1 MQEETK
7 EQKSMYATFRMAVY
21 AILMIEI
28 FLYFP
33 FYEEGKGVAGF
44 VAKILKHMFFLKT
57 PLACKISEL
66 LLLCVTCMGTK
77 AKKNPDFDLR
87 KMVVY
92 PVSIGLILTMVSYLT
107 VDGTLAISKIL
118 YAGSGLIGLVVLN
131 IGLDNTAKYMN
142 HKVGDDQFNFENE
155 SFEQT
160 TELVETDYS
169 VNIPM
174 IFYHKG
180 KMNKGWINI
189 TNPFRGTWVVG
200 TPGSGKSYSV
210 IEPMIRQQSR
220 KGFAMVVYDYK
231 FPTLAKITFYNYL
244 KNRKYGHTPEGC
256 KFRVINFT
264 KVEYSNRVNPIQKK
278 YIPNL
283 IAASE
288 TAATLLESLGKGSGE
303 KGGGGSDQF
312 FKTSSENFLAAII
325 YFFINYHPCGY
336 YKGERLRQCVDYK
349 GERLN
354 IKIEGWDQYRGYND
368 KGELVLTF
376 ESNEQ
381 NKSINENGMLVDLN
395 GHSYI
400 DDDGNTVIINRTYY
414 IDKFGNEVEPDTIT
428 GEFSDMPHV
437 LAFLTRSYSEVFTIL
452 MQDPEIKP
460 LMAPFQSAYQNNAMD
475 QLEGMVG
482 TLRVQ
487 ASRLATKESFW
498 VFSGDE
504 FDLKVS
510 DPKNPAYLIIANDPE
525 SESVVGALNALILNR
540 LVTRVNSGQG
550 KNVPCSIIVDE
561 LPTLYFH
568 KIDRLIG
575 TARSNKVA
583 VAMGF
588 QELPQLEADYGKV
601 GMQKVITT
609 CGNVISG
616 AARSK
621 ETLEWLQNDIFGKSK
636 QISKNVSIN
645 EDKTSISL
653 NEKMDNLVPAA
664 KIADMAT
671 GWLCGQVARDFTPTD
686 EKSLKNFDI
695 SNSPEFKISKFFCK
709 THFDANKIKNEEKH
723 YQDLP
728 KIYKFASETE
738 KEIVLTKNFNRI
750 NQEVQSIIEELLGED
765 FKEENGK

>member
-1 MQEETK
+1 MIEETQ
-7 EQKSMYATFRMAVY
+7 EQKNVYATFRLAVY
-21 AILMIEI
+21 ASLLIEM
-28 FLYFP
+28 FLYIPLWDEQSGTKFIANILQRLFFFGSP
-33 FYEEGKGVAGF
+33 F
-44 VAKILKHMFFLKT
+44 
-57 PLACKISEL
+57 ACKVTEIV
-66 LLLCVTCMGTK
+66 LCCITCIGTK
-77 AKKNPDFDLR
+77 AKKTTEFNLQ
-87 KMVVY
+87 KMVIY
-92 PVSIGLILTMVSYLT
+92 PIVFGLSLIIIGLICQ
-107 VDGTLAISKIL
+107 GGELALSKII
-118 YAGSGLIGLVVLN
+118 YVGGSAVGLLALN

-142 HKVGDDQFNFENE
+142 HNLGDDQFNFENE
-155 SFEQT
+155 SFEQN
-160 TELVETDYS
+160 TELEETPYS

-174 IFYHKG
+174 IFYWKK
-180 KMNKGWINI
+180 KMRHGWINI

-200 TPGSGKSYSV
+200 TPGSGKTYSI
-210 IEPMIRQQSR
+210 IEPMIRQQSK

-231 FPTLAKITFYNYL
+231 FPTLAKKTFYNFL
-244 KNRKYGHTPEGC
+244 KNRKYGHTPPGC
-256 KFRVINFT
+256 TFRVVNFT
-264 KVEYSNRVNPIQKK
+264 DVEYSNRVNPIQKK

-303 KGGGGSDQF
+303 KGGGGSDLF

-336 YKGERLRQCVDYK
+336 YKGERLQHCIDYEGK
-349 GERLN
+349 RLYV
-354 IKIEGWDQYRGYND
+354 KIQGWDQYLAYD
-368 KGELVLTF
+368 EKGDLVLDFTGSGD
-376 ESNEQ
+376 SNE
-381 NKSINENGMLVDLN
+381 SIDENGNLVNLN
-395 GHSYI
+395 GHSYV
-400 DDDGNTVIINRTYY
+400 DENGQMIIIQRSYY
-414 IDKFGNEVEPDTIT
+414 INKEGEEVEPDTIT
-428 GEFSDMPHV
+428 GEYSDMPHV
-437 LAFLTRSYSEVFTIL
+437 LSFLSRDYSEIFTIL
-452 MQDPEIKP
+452 MQDQEIKP
-460 LMAPFQSAYQNNAMD
+460 LMAPFQSAFDNKAMD

-487 ASRLATKESFW
+487 SSRLATKESYW

-510 DPKNPAYLIIANDPE
+510 DPKNPCYLIIANDPE
-525 SESVVGALNALILNR
+525 MESVVGALNALILNR

-550 KNVPCSIIVDE
+550 KNIPVSIIVDE

-609 CGNVISG
+609 CGNVICGS
-616 AARSK
+616 ARAK
-621 ETLEWLQNDIFGKSK
+621 ETLEWLQNDVFGKAK

-671 GWLCGQVARDFTPTD
+671 GWLCGQTARDFSKTD
-686 EKSLKNFDI
+686 EKVFKGFDI
-695 SNSPEFKISKFFCK
+695 SDSPDFKTTKFFCK
-709 THFDANKIKNEEKH
+709 THFDAEKIKKEEEH

-728 KIYKFASETE
+728 KIYTFADEEE
-738 KEIVLTKNFNRI
+738 KNLVLTKNFNRI
-750 NQEVQSIIEELLGED
+750 NKEVDDIIKELIPTDEGD
-765 FKEENGK
+765 N